1 MSYIFE
7 HTRLGFCWWDL
18 LALVILIIVVVAFA
32 VKRGKLKD
40 EQDELEDQLSELY
53 AEDSV
58 EAEENVQD

>member
-58 EAEENVQD
+58 EAEQNAQE

>member
-18 LALVILIIVVVAFA
+18 LALVILVIVVVAFA

-58 EAEENVQD
+58 EADKEL

>member
-18 LALVILIIVVVAFA
+18 LALVILVIVVVAFA
-32 VKRGKLKD
+32 VKRSKLKD

-58 EAEENVQD
+58 EADKGL

>member
-18 LALVILIIVVVAFA
+18 LALVFLVFVVVAFA
-32 VKRGKLKD
+32 VKRSKLKD

-58 EAEENVQD
+58 EADKEL

>member
-18 LALVILIIVVVAFA
+18 LALIILVIVVVAFA
-32 VKRGKLKD
+32 VKRSKLKD

-58 EAEENVQD
+58 ETDQEL

>member
-18 LALVILIIVVVAFA
+18 LALVILVIVVVAFA
-32 VKRGKLKD
+32 VKRSKLKD
-40 EQDELEDQLSELY
+40 EQDELEDQLSALY

-58 EAEENVQD
+58 EADKEL

>member
-18 LALVILIIVVVAFA
+18 LALVMLVIVVVAFA
-32 VKRGKLKD
+32 VKRSKLKD

-58 EAEENVQD
+58 EADKEL